1 MAYSTYA
8 QIVDTYGLPLITRL
22 ASRRDDHS
30 PLDVAVVTTRVTAAL
45 EEASGFM
52 DGFFQM
58 VHAVP
63 VQTTVASG
71 ISLLRSCCEQLAIAF
86 LVVHRGYIRNSEDES
101 LVLAQDR
108 WRSFLQRVA
117 DGKAT
122 IPGIGESDLSGLGS
136 QPSQGFYVS
145 SEEPFFPPASNFV

>member
-8 QIVDTYGLPLITRL
+8 QIVDTYGLSLITRL
-22 ASRRDDHS
+22 ASRRDDPS
-30 PLDVAVVTTRVTAAL
+30 PLDVAVVTARVTAAL

-71 ISLLRSCCEQLAIAF
+71 ISLLRSCCEQISIAF
-86 LVVHRGYIRNSEDES
+86 LVTHRGYLRNSEDET
-101 LVLAQDR
+101 LVMAQDR

-136 QPSQGFYVS
+136 QPPQGFYVS
-145 SEEPFFPPASNFV
+145 SEEPFFPPVSNFV